1 MIFSLVIFS
10 TELDQDP
17 DEPDEPV
24 DHDYN
29 VLEPGAPSDDVQE
42 NPNDKFP
49 DSDASSEDPDLSIDP
64 SEIPNLENNPAYAF
78 PWKTKNVEPCVRRR
92 ANSM

>member
-17 DEPDEPV
+17 DEPV

-29 VLEPGAPSDDVQE
+29 VLEPEAASVDVQE
-42 NPNDKFP
+42 NPNDKVP
-49 DSDASSEDPDLSIDP
+49 DSDASSEDPDLPIDP
-64 SEIPNLENNPAYAF
+64 SEIPNLENNPA
-78 PWKTKNVEPCVRRR
+78 
-92 ANSM
+92 

>member
-10 TELDQDP
+10 TELDQD
-17 DEPDEPV
+17 PDEPV

-42 NPNDKFP
+42 NPNP
-49 DSDASSEDPDLSIDP
+49 NDSDASSEDPDLPTDP

-78 PWKTKNVEPCVRRR
+78 PWKTKNVEPCARRR
-92 ANSM
+92 ANSI